1 MPEQVPNEF
10 QMINVSDIFRGQDG
24 QYCVKRSG
32 DHPVVE
38 YILCGS
44 ASSDEKVKVSPAEI
58 FEGSSPDGL
67 LATITQEV
75 VGLSKLEP
83 EDITDLSILTQGNN
97 MLASDINS
105 LRTEMP
111 LTRDTGTTV
120 ENIRDR
126 FGDAKTRI
134 NQLPGELKRSDDA
147 LNQVVAALEPIAKQM
162 GDLKE
167 EVTAAVEKPEEQ
179 VLVEW
184 NIRLNDGNRG
194 IESQI
199 RKQSKINYEY
209 KILEDTAETESWGTV
224 EELPARLTQSVEEAF
239 TDTKEKAEK
248 ARLAIRSKE
257 CKREGP
263 STWLGGR
270 RNHNIHHH
278 CVSRPFPLCR

>member
-134 NQLPGELKRSDDA
+134 NQLPDTGIHEEAVLELKKHFD
-147 LNQVVAALEPIAKQM
+147 QLEVEFKWILSSNDHI
-162 GDLKE
+162 GRLK
-167 EVTAAVEKPEEQ
+167 
-179 VLVEW
+179 L
-184 NIRLNDGNRG
+184 IG
-194 IESQI
+194 
-199 RKQSKINYEY
+199 QSTPAC
-209 KILEDTAETESWGTV
+209 L
-224 EELPARLTQSVEEAF
+224 LPS
-239 TDTKEKAEK
+239 
-248 ARLAIRSKE
+248 
-257 CKREGP
+257 
-263 STWLGGR
+263 
-270 RNHNIHHH
+270 
-278 CVSRPFPLCR
+278 CRA